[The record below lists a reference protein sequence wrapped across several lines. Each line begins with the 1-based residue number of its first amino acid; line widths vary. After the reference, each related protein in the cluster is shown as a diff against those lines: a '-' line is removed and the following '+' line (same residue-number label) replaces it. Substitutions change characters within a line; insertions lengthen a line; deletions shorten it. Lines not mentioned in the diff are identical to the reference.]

1 MEKKHLGFIAT
12 IVILAVVL
20 YFASQYIDLS
30 QTIGVLLKA
39 NLLLLAGALILET
52 VSMALKTLK
61 WKTLID
67 ETNPNLNFVELFK
80 IQALGIAVSNITPAR
95 VGEATKVFYLEK
107 HGVKKR
113 ITLLTILWEHLFDI
127 IAILA
132 FTTLV
137 ASTYGSI
144 LFGFLILALLLIV
157 IAYKADF
164 FVKKLSRIKQL
175 SFLSEFTLHQFKKK
189 TLFTCL
195 VIALAAWIAELT
207 AVSLAFNAVG
217 INLPYVEVI
226 GSYAVAIII
235 GLISTVPGGLGS
247 LDATLFLLLKE
258 SAPAATLAAAVIA
271 ARIVTIGWIYLLGG
285 LSALAMHKK

>member
-1 MEKKHLGFIAT
+1 MEKKHLGFIAI

-20 YFASQYIDLS
+20 YFASQYIDLT
-30 QTIGVLLKA
+30 QTMDVLLKA
-39 NLLLLAGALILET
+39 NLFLLGAALVLET

-61 WKTLID
+61 WKTLVAEI
-67 ETNPNLNFVELFK
+67 NPNINFTELFK
-80 IQALGIAVSNITPAR
+80 IQSLGIAVSNITPAR

-107 HGVKKR
+107 YGVKKR

-127 IAILA
+127 IAILM

-164 FVKKLSRIKQL
+164 VVKKLSHIKQL
-175 SFLSEFTLHQFKKK
+175 GFLSEFTLHTFKKK
-189 TLFTCL
+189 PLATAL
-195 VIALAAWIAELT
+195 VIALGAWLAELT
-207 AVSLAFNAVG
+207 AVSLAFKAVG
-217 INLPYVEVI
+217 IDLPYTEVI
-226 GSYAVAIII
+226 GSYAIAIII
-235 GLISTVPGGLGS
+235 GLVSTVPGGLGS
-247 LDATLFLLLKE
+247 LDATMFLLLKE

-271 ARIVTIGWIYLLGG
+271 ARIVTIGWIYILGG